1 LSFRFV
7 GLWVLS
13 ITCMVSV
20 GDEWALVWNVVVSVL
35 LAALSILSAV
45 LGFFRGGFNQS
56 TGLSASG
63 LGFVALGCLAVF
75 MWVHLLRVC
84 WSVIIC
90 IGEFS
95 LWFMVWGFISV
106 ACCVT
111 GYLSRSLVVESMC
124 DRTNTIQ
131 RARTCMTK
139 SGLHICSI
147 RAVVPYSTVP
157 PEYRS
162 R

>member
-1 LSFRFV
+1 
-7 GLWVLS
+7 
-13 ITCMVSV
+13 MVSV

-63 LGFVALGCLAVF
+63 LGFVALGCLVVF

-106 ACCVT
+106 ACCIT
-111 GYLSRSLVVESMC
+111 GYLSRSLVDLSVS
-124 DRTNTIQ
+124 
-131 RARTCMTK
+131 
-139 SGLHICSI
+139 LLCSVACGTEWQGCI
-147 RAVVPYSTVP
+147 SFIVVPVQQFCSVLILMLLWF
-157 PEYRS
+157 
-162 R
+162 